1 MMCFSIFS
9 FHVSTSIDTKKSDFI
24 FINCKLP
31 NYHIISI
38 ITHMWVSAAKALIK
52 TQLHASGELQLL
64 YIDMR
69 VLDII

>member
-31 NYHIISI
+31 N

-52 TQLHASGELQLL
+52 TQLNVSGELQML